1 MLIFTSANRLR
12 KRRLASNSGNFIL
25 FHLLWVAAIFGAAE
39 GSSVWALLVLA
50 LMVVQAGY
58 SLGSWRLDAAMML
71 AGALVGVS
79 FEMLL
84 LATGLIEYRLQWL
97 PGLPPLWIMALW
109 MGFAMSFNHALGWL
123 ARHLGLAALLGAIAS
138 VVSVF
143 TGIHF
148 GAAASLKPMPLAIVY
163 ALGWAV
169 MVPEFARAAWY
180 LAGSTDLQRSVSA
193 DHD

>member
-1 MLIFTSANRLR
+1 MLIFSSADRRR
-12 KRRLASNSGNFIL
+12 KVRLASNSGNFIL
-25 FHLLWVAAIFGAAE
+25 FHLLWVAAIFGAAQ

-50 LMVVQAGY
+50 LMVMQAGY
-58 SLGSWRLDAAMML
+58 SLGSWRRDAMMML
-71 AGALVGVS
+71 AGALAGAA
-79 FEMLL
+79 FEMVL
-84 LATGLIEYRLQWL
+84 LAAGLIEYRLQWL
-97 PGLPPLWIMALW
+97 PELPPLWIMALW

-123 ARHLGLAALLGAIAS
+123 ARHLGLAALLGAVVS

-148 GAAASLKPMPLAIVY
+148 GAAASLRPLPLAIVY
-163 ALGWAV
+163 ALSWALL
-169 MVPEFARAAWY
+169 VPAFARAAWY